1 MIFVNFTNDDV
12 ERAIAIEGKRYEIM
26 AEICIMIGKVAEMG
40 GEEPEELL
48 EEITDAIVRNKR
60 PKDGDDDREKIIKAL
75 ARYMNNAED

>member
-1 MIFVNFTNDDV
+1 
-12 ERAIAIEGKRYEIM
+12 
-26 AEICIMIGKVAEMG
+26 MIGKVAEMG
-40 GEEPEELL
+40 EEEPEELL